1 MEVIAVIGLGLDDDL
16 TVVMKKKLVVVMVVV
31 VAVARVRVVVKWRVP
46 RMIDVSQSMSV
57 LGLSSWEVVMI
68 GGIREREE
76 RLEGEWV
83 CGG

>member
-16 TVVMKKKLVVVMVVV
+16 TVVMKKKLVVV
-31 VAVARVRVVVKWRVP
+31 AVARVRVVVKWWVP
-46 RMIDVSQSMSV
+46 RMIDVSQSVSV

>member
-1 MEVIAVIGLGLDDDL
+1 MIAVIGLGLDDDL
-16 TVVMKKKLVVVMVVV
+16 TVVMKKKLVVV
-31 VAVARVRVVVKWRVP
+31 AVARVRVVVKWWVP
-46 RMIDVSQSMSV
+46 RMIDVSQSVSV
-57 LGLSSWEVVMI
+57 LRLSSWEVVMI

>member
-1 MEVIAVIGLGLDDDL
+1 MIAVIGLGLDDDL
-16 TVVMKKKLVVVMVVV
+16 TVVMKKKLVVV
-31 VAVARVRVVVKWRVP
+31 AVARVRVVVKWWVP
-46 RMIDVSQSMSV
+46 RMIDVSQSVSV